1 MTDDLEPQHVE
12 PQHVDFMRAHE
23 HAAPMRPSRG
33 GPLTDIKVIDF
44 TQALAGPYCTMILA
58 DMGAD
63 VIKVEPPKGDG
74 PRWLGPHTEVDSEH
88 HFGGYFASINRNKR
102 SIVLDISVEADRAKL
117 LAMIDEADIVVE
129 NFRAGVMDR
138 NSMSYE
144 TLKARNP
151 KLVYGAIRGFGD
163 PRTGQSPYSNW
174 PAYDVVAQAMGGV
187 ISYTGTQGNLVSAGP
202 SIGDLYPATMLVAGI
217 LGALHHAQRTGEGQ
231 FVDVG
236 MTDALMALSES
247 LTWRYSYTGEVQAP
261 RGTRHP
267 SLCPFE
273 VYNTAT
279 GGVAIAAPGE
289 GHWGALCDVIG
300 REDLV
305 ADERTRSSRR
315 RVEHREM
322 VREVIEE
329 WTTKRSQ
336 QEVVD
341 ALAGKVPVG
350 PVLDAPALF
359 LSEHVRAREM
369 LVAVEHPGS
378 ARPVVTPN
386 TPIRFTA
393 TPGGVYRRAPILGEH
408 TDEVLVEFGITA
420 TDAATEA

>member
-1 MTDDLEPQHVE
+1 MTEQRERPDHT
-12 PQHVDFMRAHE
+12 HAHE
-23 HAAPMRPSRG
+23 HAAPMRAARG
-33 GPLTDIKVIDF
+33 GPLADIKVIDF
-44 TQALAGPYCTMILA
+44 TQALAGPYCTMMLA

-63 VIKVEPPKGDG
+63 VIKIEPAKGDG
-74 PRWLGPHTEVDSEH
+74 PRLLGPHTELDDEH

-102 SIVLDISVEADRAKL
+102 SVVLDISVEADRVKL

-144 TLKARNP
+144 TLRARNP

-163 PRTGQSPYSNW
+163 PRTGQSPYSDW

-187 ISYTGTQGNLVSAGP
+187 ISYTGSPGNLVSAGP

-231 FVDVG
+231 FVDVA

-247 LTWRYSYTGEVQAP
+247 LIWRYSYTGEIQAP

-273 VYNTAT
+273 VYKTAT
-279 GGVAIAAPGE
+279 GGIAIAAPGE
-289 GHWGALCDVIG
+289 GHWAALCGVIG
-300 REDLV
+300 RDDLV
-305 ADERTRSSRR
+305 SDDRTRSSRR
-315 RVEHREM
+315 RVENREM

-329 WTTKRSQ
+329 WTTKRTQ

-359 LSEHVRAREM
+359 ASEHVRAREM

-378 ARPVVTPN
+378 SRPVVTPN

-408 TDEVLVEFGITA
+408 TAEVLAEFGLVTVDPISKS
-420 TDAATEA
+420 